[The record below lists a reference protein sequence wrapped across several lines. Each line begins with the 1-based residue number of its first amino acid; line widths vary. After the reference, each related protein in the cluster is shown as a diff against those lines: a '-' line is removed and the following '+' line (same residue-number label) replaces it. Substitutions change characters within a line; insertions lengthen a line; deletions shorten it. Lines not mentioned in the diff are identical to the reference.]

1 MSYFQQTN
9 HTEKTLFPNLIAW
22 RFTIYVCTYHFFK
35 YTVVCSVRTWY
46 PSLSQQISITIST
59 WNATKS
65 SIKVWVSV
73 YCHQI
78 LAASTWCHFDPYC
91 ICPCYIHPV
100 LECRVRVSR
109 SQSLRLSLTHS
120 LSLWLQ
126 FTDAICQ
133 VNALFLPVI
142 LRIYICVCVS
152 VCLSVHPS
160 VCLPNVLVYGA
171 KKSWLTLNMAVYGTS
186 YSLWEMNYNWLK
198 IDKNNCILMRL
209 HQPGMGRKIPMMV
222 NERTCDFWAYS
233 LWEVNYN
240 WL

>member
-1 MSYFQQTN
+1 MELDHCFGLEYFSIRVCELFGTPQYSFQLDFELFTEFLGMSYFQQRN

-133 VNALFLPVI
+133 VNALFLPAI
-142 LRIYICVCVS
+142 LRIYMC

-171 KKSWLTLNMAVYGTS
+171 KK
-186 YSLWEMNYNWLK
+186 
-198 IDKNNCILMRL
+198 ILANFEYDCVWNVV
-209 HQPGMGRKIPMMV
+209 QPMG
-222 NERTCDFWAYS
+222 NE
-233 LWEVNYN
+233 L
-240 WL
+240 

>member
-1 MSYFQQTN
+1 MYIPLLQI
-9 HTEKTLFPNLIAW
+9 HC
-22 RFTIYVCTYHFFK
+22 R
-35 YTVVCSVRTWY
+35 VCSVRTWY

-109 SQSLRLSLTHS
+109 SQSLRLSLTHL

-142 LRIYICVCVS
+142 LRIYIYMCVC
-152 VCLSVHPS
+152 VCLSVRPS
-160 VCLPNVLVYGA
+160 ICLLTKCSGLWRK

-198 IDKNNCILMRL
+198 IDKNNFILMRL
-209 HQPGMGRKIPMMV
+209 HQSGMGRQIPMKV
-222 NERTCDFWAYS
+222 HGSTCGFW
-233 LWEVNYN
+233 
-240 WL
+240 

>member
-35 YTVVCSVRTWY
+35 YTVVCSLRTWY

-120 LSLWLQ
+120 LTEFVIAIYRRNMSSKCFV
-126 FTDAICQ
+126 FTCNTTD
-133 VNALFLPVI
+133 
-142 LRIYICVCVS
+142 IYVCVS
-152 VCLSVHPS
+152 VCPSVHPS

-171 KKSWLTLNMAVYGTS
+171 KKILANFE
-186 YSLWEMNYNWLK
+186 YSCVWNVV
-198 IDKNNCILMRL
+198 
-209 HQPGMGRKIPMMV
+209 QPMG
-222 NERTCDFWAYS
+222 NE
-233 LWEVNYN
+233 L
-240 WL
+240 